1 MATINFTIIDNPFDF
16 TPMHKAIQKFV
27 DDELLAGASA
37 IVLKDN
43 KIVDYK
49 TWGYADTASQK
60 LIEEDTIFRI
70 YSNTKIITSVAAMC
84 LYEDGKFELD
94 DPIEKHLPQLSNLKV
109 LKSGSTDPSETEGLQ
124 SKPTL
129 RQLVSHHAGFSYGIF
144 EESPVD
150 VLYMEKKVLDPGST
164 LEDLVNKLA
173 YIPLAYQP
181 GARWQYS
188 VSADILARLV
198 EVWSGQ
204 SFIEFIKERIFTPLG
219 MVDTDFYVP
228 EDKHHRLAT
237 NYVPVDDMDPM
248 KPGLNTAPDTMMGG
262 YLEPKPFLSGGGGL
276 VSTMSDY
283 TKFIR
288 MLVGEGEFNAVRIL
302 KPETVAMM
310 HSNQLPDGMG
320 VQLPNWY
327 MPNTVFGVGLAIK
340 TQPLDGEP
348 TEAIDEFHWGG
359 LAGTHTWISPRAG
372 VAALIFVQRLPGFWH
387 EFSHE
392 FKRQVYK
399 ALTQ

>member
-1 MATINFTIIDNPFDF
+1 MATPNFTIADNPFDF
-16 TPMHKAIQKFV
+16 APMHTAIQKFV
-27 DDELLAGASA
+27 DDDLLAGASA

-49 TWGYADTASQK
+49 TWGYADTETQK
-60 LIEEDTIFRI
+60 PIAEDTIFRI

-94 DPIEKHLPQLSNLKV
+94 DPIEKHLPQMANLRV
-109 LKSGSTDPSETEGLQ
+109 LKSGATDPAETEILQ

-129 RQLVSHHAGFSYGIF
+129 RQLVAHHAGFSYGIF
-144 EESPVD
+144 AESPVD
-150 VLYMEKKVLDPGST
+150 SLYMQKNVLDPAST
-164 LEDLVNKLA
+164 LEELVNKLA
-173 YIPLAYQP
+173 DIPLAYQP

-188 VSADILARLV
+188 VSADVLARLI
-198 EVWSGQ
+198 EIWSGQ
-204 SFIEFIKERIFTPLG
+204 SFIEFIKEKILVPLG

-237 NYVPVDDMDPM
+237 NYVPVDLMDPM
-248 KPGLNTAPDTMMGG
+248 KPGLNVAPDTTVGS
-262 YLEPKPFLSGGGGL
+262 YLEPKPLMSGGGGL

-283 TKFIR
+283 TTFIR
-288 MLVGEGEFNAVRIL
+288 MLIGGGEFNAARIL
-302 KPETVAMM
+302 KPETVVMM
-310 HSNQLPDGMG
+310 QSNQLPKGMG
-320 VQLPNWY
+320 VQLPNWF
-327 MPNTVFGVGLAIK
+327 MPNTVFGIGLAIK
-340 TQPLDGEP
+340 TEPLDGEP

-372 VAALIFVQRLPGFWH
+372 VAALIFTQRLPGFWH

-399 ALTQ
+399 AII